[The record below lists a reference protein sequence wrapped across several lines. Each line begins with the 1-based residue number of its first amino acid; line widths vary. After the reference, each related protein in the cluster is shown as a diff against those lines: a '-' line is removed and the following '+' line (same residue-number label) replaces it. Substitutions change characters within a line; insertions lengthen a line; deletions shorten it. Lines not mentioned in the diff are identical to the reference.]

1 MRQGLYTRRTPGSEK
16 IDNDDITL
24 YSIKTA
30 GANRIIDSTGKRKI
44 LHFIIQRI
52 VVLAKD
58 QSREQEEKKEK
69 TFYHLLLVETLAA
82 IFTYFTQIKICK
94 TKAMNNLWQNIGETK
109 DWLLNKGFDKPLA
122 GIVLGTGLG
131 ALVEKINIKL
141 SIPYQE
147 IPHFPLSTVE
157 FHKGHLIYGELS
169 GVTVIAMQGRFHY
182 YEGYSMHQII
192 FPIRVMKELGIQNL
206 LLSNAA
212 GGMNL
217 TYKKGDLVII
227 EDHISLLPDN
237 PLREMNDPVMG
248 NRFADMSCPYDKKL
262 RQMLAEA
269 FAKQNIPVK
278 EGVYVS
284 VMGPSLETR
293 AEYRWLRS
301 MGADMVGMST
311 VPEVIV
317 AAQMGLP
324 CAAVS
329 VITDECD
336 PDNLKPIDIPEIMEV
351 AAKADKKLSEVFAEV
366 IGKLN

>member
-1 MRQGLYTRRTPGSEK
+1 
-16 IDNDDITL
+16 
-24 YSIKTA
+24 
-30 GANRIIDSTGKRKI
+30 
-44 LHFIIQRI
+44 
-52 VVLAKD
+52 
-58 QSREQEEKKEK
+58 
-69 TFYHLLLVETLAA
+69 
-82 IFTYFTQIKICK
+82 
-94 TKAMNNLWQNIGETK
+94 MNNMWQHIEETK
-109 DWLLNKGFDKPLA
+109 DWLLNKGFEKPLV

-141 SIPYQE
+141 SVPYHE
-147 IPHFPLSTVE
+147 IPHFPVSTVE
-157 FHKGHLIYGELS
+157 FHKGNLIYGEIN
-169 GVTVIAMQGRFHY
+169 GIKVIAMQGRFHY
-182 YEGYSMHQII
+182 YEGYSMHQIT
-192 FPIRVMKELGIQNL
+192 FPIRVMKELEIQNL

-227 EDHISLLPDN
+227 EDHINLLPDN
-237 PLREMNDPVMG
+237 PLRGMNDPAMG

-262 RQMLAEA
+262 RQLLAEA
-269 FAKQNIPVK
+269 FTKQDIPVK

-301 MGADMVGMST
+301 TGADMVGMST
-311 VPEVIV
+311 VPEVIA

-336 PDNLKPIDIPEIMEV
+336 PDNLKPVNIPEIIEV
-351 AAKADKKLSEVFAEV
+351 AGKADKKLSEIFADLLSRL
-366 IGKLN
+366 I